1 MKSDLITCISKVLIL
16 IKFSSQLLLVH
27 NPQKHFSTCSFES
40 LSEYEH
46 DNVPDEGKI
55 TQKNAALRL
64 ALSRVASEVDRE
76 SMLSMK
82 QFFGSRYAP
91 TVSTGSLKLDIAL
104 GIGGLP
110 KGRITE
116 IYGREASGK
125 TTLALHIIKEA
136 QRLGGYCA
144 YLDAENALNSSFV
157 EAIGVNTRKLLVARP
172 DSAENMLCMVD
183 ILTKSGSVD
192 VVVVDS
198 VAALVPQSELD
209 NVMGGYEVQSQS
221 LLMTK
226 ALRKIHSSL
235 CRSQTMLIF
244 VNQVRSRPCGDLRP
258 GEEIS
263 CGGNALKFYAA
274 VRMRMIRQGLLR
286 TGEEVTGLSVSV
298 QVVKNKL
305 STQMK
310 KADLEIRFG
319 KGIFCEA
326 EVFDMACE
334 HGVILKMDSGYFIEG
349 VIIKDKREAIS
360 YLSRN
365 HEILDKLA
373 AMLRSQFF
381 ELNL

>member
-1 MKSDLITCISKVLIL
+1 
-16 IKFSSQLLLVH
+16 
-27 NPQKHFSTCSFES
+27 
-40 LSEYEH
+40 
-46 DNVPDEGKI
+46 
-55 TQKNAALRL
+55 
-64 ALSRVASEVDRE
+64 
-76 SMLSMK
+76 MLSLK

-209 NVMGGYEVQSQS
+209 NVMGGSEVQSQS

-349 VIIKDKREAIS
+349 VIIKDKQEAIS